1 LEGRESL
8 PWGGSLLSLD
18 FYFARILAAAMQ
30 MCSAALL
37 SMLHLCL
44 GCCARLRCLLI
55 LQVQATGGRLRASL
69 MRHVYA
75 LQDALMNYVLRN
87 CILYNVA
94 WEDPRIDG
102 DLLQLQNDD
111 NVLVLTTG
119 GCNVLDRLIDEPLHI
134 VAVDLNAAQNA
145 LLELK
150 LAGLRVLCHEDF
162 FQLFALS
169 NRDLFDA
176 RYTAALRPLLS
187 QEAAAFWDVNAS
199 FFDNV
204 MYAGAAGKLA
214 RVLKLVAHLFGLGP
228 FIASLEACPS
238 LEEQRRRL
246 ATVKGRC
253 GLFTRMCKL
262 CMPVIC
268 AFAGV
273 PASQMTLIEEEEIF
287 STILGRVFHDTH
299 IAGDNYFYFGY
310 LYGYYSRANC
320 PRYLRP
326 EHFETLK
333 ASATRVTVVRGMLHE
348 VAARYP
354 DGYFTAMVLLDHMD
368 WLSREQVITH
378 GTIPHR
384 TAPHRTARHA
394 ARYAPN
400 TNPSAHPP
408 ARFSRYT
415 SSSR

>member
-1 LEGRESL
+1 MEGRESL

-162 FQLFALS
+162 F
-169 NRDLFDA
+169 
-176 RYTAALRPLLS
+176 
-187 QEAAAFWDVNAS
+187 
-199 FFDNV
+199 
-204 MYAGAAGKLA
+204 
-214 RVLKLVAHLFGLGP
+214 
-228 FIASLEACPS
+228 
-238 LEEQRRRL
+238 
-246 ATVKGRC
+246 
-253 GLFTRMCKL
+253 
-262 CMPVIC
+262 
-268 AFAGV
+268 
-273 PASQMTLIEEEEIF
+273 
-287 STILGRVFHDTH
+287 
-299 IAGDNYFYFGY
+299 
-310 LYGYYSRANC
+310 
-320 PRYLRP
+320 
-326 EHFETLK
+326 
-333 ASATRVTVVRGMLHE
+333 
-348 VAARYP
+348 
-354 DGYFTAMVLLDHMD
+354 
-368 WLSREQVITH
+368 
-378 GTIPHR
+378 
-384 TAPHRTARHA
+384 
-394 ARYAPN
+394 
-400 TNPSAHPP
+400 
-408 ARFSRYT
+408 
-415 SSSR
+415 SSSRSAIVISSMLATQRHFGRCFRKKQPLSGMLMPPFSTMSCTRARRGSWRACSS